1 MDLFQF
7 KAEQKKLLIQKVKER
22 TFDVYAQ
29 KNEAQI
35 EQILEEMIYWE
46 KKRIQKVERHGQ
58 RKRKIQYWENYK
70 QTYLASS
77 QTEREAL
84 LKESIEHYGEQIL
97 GNFSPF
103 VYTLATKAL
112 PHFLTLLL
120 NTLSLKRLVTL
131 RRSNIHEN
139 IFLSGHMAW
148 ARKLSQKGTLVF
160 TPTHVSNLDSLVMG
174 IALFYADLPPVMYGA
189 GLNLFKNKL
198 IGYFMNNLG
207 AYKVD
212 RLRIHPLYKD
222 VLKEYAACSMELG
235 YHNLY
240 FPGGTRSR
248 SGTVEK
254 RLKLG
259 LLGTTLKAY
268 VRNLKS
274 QKPNPNIYIIP
285 VNLNSH
291 LTLEAETLIDDFLA
305 ASGQSRYII
314 ENDEF
319 SKPKRVLDYVWNMMK
334 LDSKVFVHFGEPLD
348 PFGNRVD
355 EEGVSRDAHGRV
367 IDISRYV
374 KKDGVVD
381 VEEDRDQNYTKELG
395 AVLLDVFHR
404 NNRVLSTNIV
414 AFTLYEMIAKRYPD
428 FDIYKLLRTHTYS
441 EPISLVHLY
450 ERLDKVRALVQQL
463 AIQQRIIDEDV
474 VTKDSQ
480 DIVNEA
486 LKIFGSYHNRKTVYR
501 VGDQIHVG
509 DLLLLYYY
517 HNRLVGYNLEDMMWG
532 GING

>member
-1 MDLFQF
+1 MNLFQF
-7 KAEQKKLLIQKVKER
+7 NTEQKKLLIQKVKER
-22 TFDVYAQ
+22 TFEVYAQ
-29 KNEAQI
+29 KSESQI
-35 EQILEEMIYWE
+35 DQILEEMIYWE
-46 KKRIQKVERHGQ
+46 KKRIQKVEKQGQ

-77 QTEREAL
+77 KEEREVL
-84 LKESIEHYGEQIL
+84 LKESIEHYGYQIL
-97 GNFSPF
+97 GNFSPW
-103 VYTLATKAL
+103 VYALATKVL

-139 IFLSGHMAW
+139 IFLSGNMTL

-160 TPTHVSNLDSLVMG
+160 APTHLSNLDSIVVG
-174 IALFYADLPPVMYGA
+174 TALFYAGLPPVMYGA
-189 GLNLFKNKL
+189 GLNLFKSKI
-198 IGYFMNNLG
+198 IGYFMNHLG

-248 SGTVEK
+248 SGAVEK
-254 RLKLG
+254 KLKLG
-259 LLGTTLKAY
+259 LMGTTLKAY
-268 VRNLKS
+268 VRNLKN
-274 QKPNPNIYIIP
+274 KKYNPNIYIIP

-319 SKPKRVLDYVWNMMK
+319 SKPKRVLDYLGNMMK

-355 EEGVSRDAHGRV
+355 EEGISRDSHGRA

-374 KKDGVVD
+374 KKDGQVD
-381 VEEDRDQNYTKELG
+381 VDEDRDQNYTKELG
-395 AVLLDVFHR
+395 SSLLDIFHR
-404 NNRVLSTNIV
+404 NNRVLSTNLV

-428 FDIYKLLRTHTYS
+428 FDIYKLLRTHAYG
-441 EPISLVHLY
+441 EPISLLELY
-450 ERLDKVRALVQQL
+450 EMLDKGMALIQQL
-463 AIQQRIIDEDV
+463 AAQHRIMNDDLAE
-474 VTKDSQ
+474 KDSQ

-486 LKIFGSYHNRKTVYR
+486 LKIFGSYHTRKTIYR
-501 VGDQIHVG
+501 VGDQIYVG
-509 DLLLLYYY
+509 DLLALYYY

-532 GING
+532 G

>member
-22 TFDVYAQ
+22 TFEAYAQ
-29 KNEAQI
+29 KSEAQI
-35 EQILEEMIYWE
+35 EQMLEEMIYWE

-77 QTEREAL
+77 QKDREAL
-84 LKESIEHYGEQIL
+84 LKESIEHYGYQIL

-103 VYTLATKAL
+103 MYTLATKVF

-120 NTLSLKRLVTL
+120 NTLSLKRLVTQS
-131 RRSNIHEN
+131 RSNIHEN

-160 TPTHVSNLDSLVMG
+160 TPTHISNVDSIVMG
-174 IALFYADLPPVMYGA
+174 IALFYAGLPPVMYGA

-198 IGYFMNNLG
+198 IGYFMDHLG

-222 VLKEYAACSMELG
+222 VLKEYAACSMEMG

-248 SGTVEK
+248 SGAVEK
-254 RLKLG
+254 KLKLG

-268 VRNLKS
+268 VRNLKNQNS
-274 QKPNPNIYIIP
+274 HPNIYVIP

-319 SKPKRVLDYVWNMMK
+319 SKPKRVLDYLWNMMR

-355 EEGVSRDAHGRV
+355 EEGVSRDSHGRV
-367 IDISRYV
+367 IDICRYV
-374 KKDGVVD
+374 KKDGKIEVD
-381 VEEDRDQNYTKELG
+381 EDRDQNYTQELG
-395 AVLLDVFHR
+395 TVLLDVFHR
-404 NNRVLSTNIV
+404 NNRVLSTNLV
-414 AFTLYEMIAKRYPD
+414 AFTLYEMIAKRYPN
-428 FDIYKLLRTHTYS
+428 FDIYKLLRTHAYG
-441 EPISLVHLY
+441 EPISLVELY
-450 ERLDKVRALVQQL
+450 EHLDKVMALVQQL
-463 AIQQRIIDEDV
+463 SIQQRIIVEDIAS
-474 VTKDSQ
+474 KDSQ

-486 LKIFGSYHNRKTVYR
+486 LKIFDTYHTRKTIYR
-501 VGDQIHVG
+501 LGDQIHVG

-532 GING
+532 RA